1 MKSFTVGP
9 LGVNCYILESTN
21 SNECLVIDP
30 GGGAEGILDY
40 LNGSGKCLRAI
51 VNTHGHGDHI
61 GAVEELRKA
70 TGAVYMIHAEDEKM
84 VMDSD
89 LNLSGPMGFPTSLIK
104 PDVLL
109 KENYTVTVGDIN
121 LKVIHTP
128 GHTPGGICLYGE
140 YEGGPVLFSG
150 DSLFAEGIGRC
161 DFPGGSMETLV
172 RALKEKIMILPS
184 NTKVYPGHGPSSEI
198 GWEKL
203 HNPYL

>member
-1 MKSFTVGP
+1 MKSLTVGP
-9 LGVNCYILESTN
+9 LGVNCYILESG
-21 SNECLVIDP
+21 NECLVIDP
-30 GGGAEGILDY
+30 GGGANEILDY
-40 LNGSGKCLRAI
+40 INRSGKCLKVI

-70 TGAVYMIHAEDEKM
+70 TDAVYMLHSADAAM
-84 VMDSD
+84 VMDANI
-89 LNLSGPMGFPTSLIK
+89 NLSGPMGFPTSLSE

-109 KENYTVTVGDIN
+109 KENDTVSLGDIN

-128 GHTPGGICLYGE
+128 GHTSGGICLFGD

-161 DFPGGSMETLV
+161 DFPGGSMTTLV
-172 RALKEKIMILPS
+172 GALKEKIMTLPAD
-184 NTKVYPGHGPSSEI
+184 TKVYPGHGPSSEI
-198 GWEKL
+198 GWERT

>member
-9 LGVNCYILESTN
+9 LGVNCYILESRD
-21 SNECLVIDP
+21 ECLVIDP
-30 GGGAEGILDY
+30 GGGADEILNY
-40 LNGSGKCLRAI
+40 INSSGKCLKLI

-61 GAVEELRKA
+61 GAVEALRKA
-70 TGAVYMIHAEDEKM
+70 TGAVYMVHAADEDM
-84 VMDSD
+84 VMDANI
-89 LNLSGPMGFPTSLIK
+89 NLSGPMGFPTSLSK

-109 KENYTVTVGDIN
+109 KENDTVSLGDIS

-128 GHTPGGICLYGE
+128 GHTPGGICLFGE

-161 DFPGGSMETLV
+161 DFPGGSMDTLV
-172 RALKEKIMILPS
+172 GVLKEKIMTLPPD
-184 NTKVYPGHGPSSEI
+184 TKVYPGHGPSTEI
-198 GWEKL
+198 GWERT